1 MSDPA
6 RKIRIGLVTMD
17 AQPWELEQN
26 YVRLEAYVR
35 KAAQRGAEVVVAP
48 ETILDGYVCSET
60 SATRSRMLEVAQS
73 VPDGPYIVRAR
84 ELSRE
89 LGIHL
94 VFGFLERSGEEMFNS
109 VVMIDPRGEIIA
121 RYSKVHPRDEL
132 YITPG
137 RALKPIDTR
146 LGRVGFLICM
156 DRGIPENF
164 RTLGVQGVEIVF
176 LSMDGG
182 GGPDNTRRMARNAG
196 ENGCWVIVA
205 NTWSCAIISPQGDI
219 RLEQY
224 EAERVTIG
232 LVNLSEVPRGLDRV
246 SMLARRPDLYG
257 PLLESNEPV
266 RWYDD
271 EGYPTEWAEQK
282 REEFRSSDE
291 AT

>member
-137 RALKPIDTR
+137 RALQVLPGSVVENAVEPAN
-146 LGRVGFLICM
+146 LLVGMIPPQCTGCV
-156 DRGIPENF
+156 GILAEVLAVP
-164 RTLGVQGVEIVF
+164 
-176 LSMDGG
+176 
-182 GGPDNTRRMARNAG
+182 
-196 ENGCWVIVA
+196 VA
-205 NTWSCAIISPQGDI
+205 VVY
-219 RLEQY
+219 LH
-224 EAERVTIG
+224 
-232 LVNLSEVPRGLDRV
+232 
-246 SMLARRPDLYG
+246 
-257 PLLESNEPV
+257 
-266 RWYDD
+266 
-271 EGYPTEWAEQK
+271 
-282 REEFRSSDE
+282 
-291 AT
+291 